1 MPLVKLFRRVRD
13 HDRTRGRSPSKL
25 RASCHGKTGGGGE
38 GQVFFRMKIPFRRRE
53 KNITIEAEGKAG
65 LYQAPGRFR
74 SDWQ

>member
-1 MPLVKLFRRVRD
+1 MIGLEDEAPANSVPAGAVRR
-13 HDRTRGRSPSKL
+13 
-25 RASCHGKTGGGGE
+25 GG
-38 GQVFFRMKIPFRRRE
+38 GQVFFGMKIPFRRRE

>member
-1 MPLVKLFRRVRD
+1 MIGLEEEAPANSVPAATVRR
-13 HDRTRGRSPSKL
+13 
-25 RASCHGKTGGGGE
+25 GGGE

>member
-13 HDRTRGRSPSKL
+13 HDRTRGRSPSEL
-25 RASCHGKTGGGGE
+25 RASWRSKTGGGG
-38 GQVFFRMKIPFRRRE
+38 QVFFGMKIPFRRRE

-74 SDWQ
+74 SD